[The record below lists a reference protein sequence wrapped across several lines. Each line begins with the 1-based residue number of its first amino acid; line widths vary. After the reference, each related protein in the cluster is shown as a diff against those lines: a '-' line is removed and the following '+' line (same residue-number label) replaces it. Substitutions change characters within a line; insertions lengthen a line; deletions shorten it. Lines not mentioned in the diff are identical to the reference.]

1 MAFSSAEAYALLKD
15 CKTQNRLAH
24 AYLVSGPEGSGT
36 RELAAGLA
44 GLILECPATPLSHP
58 DCHCIEPESKSRRIR
73 VDVVRD
79 LEAKL
84 HLRSLS
90 GGSKVGILF
99 EADRLMEQA
108 ANALLKTLE
117 EPPSNSH
124 LLLVTRFPE
133 NLLETILSRCIEV
146 PLRLLERPPLL
157 PIEQK
162 WLSHLADI
170 AKQPR
175 FDLPEVYLLVR
186 KFQETLG
193 EAKDSIQKENEAA
206 FKREETVFKQTGNRD
221 ALEEREEYYKAL
233 TESRCLQERSRLL
246 LATEKWWGDAL
257 KNRAGTP
264 ADALDLPEFSQQTAA
279 LGARFSTAQLLSKSA
294 ALSEMQARLQANVTE
309 ALAVETGFR
318 AVFG

>member
-1 MAFSSAEAYALLKD
+1 MAFSSAEALALLRD
-15 CKTQNRLAH
+15 CKTQKRLAH

-36 RELAAGLA
+36 RELAASLA
-44 GLILECPATPLSHP
+44 GLILDCPAPPFSHP

-73 VDVVRD
+73 IDVVRD
-79 LEAKL
+79 LESKL

-124 LLLVTRFPE
+124 LVLVTRFPE
-133 NLLETILSRCIEV
+133 NLLATILSRCIEV
-146 PLRLLERPPLL
+146 PLRLLQRPPLL

-162 WLSHLADI
+162 WLAQLARI
-170 AKQPR
+170 ADMTR
-175 FDLPEVYLLVR
+175 TDLSLVYLLVR
-186 KFQETLG
+186 RFQEILG
-193 EAKDSIQKENEAA
+193 EARESIQQENETAL
-206 FKREETVFKQTGNRD
+206 KREEAVFKQTGNRD
-221 ALEEREEYYKAL
+221 AFEEREEYYKAL
-233 TESRCLQERSRLL
+233 TESRCLHERSRLL

-257 KNRAGTP
+257 KTRAGTP
-264 ADALDLPEFSQQTAA
+264 ADALDLPEFSEKTAA
-279 LGARFSTAQLLSKSA
+279 LGSRFSTPELLSKSSA
-294 ALSEMQARLQANVTE
+294 VSEMQARLQANVTE
-309 ALAVETGFR
+309 ALALETGFL